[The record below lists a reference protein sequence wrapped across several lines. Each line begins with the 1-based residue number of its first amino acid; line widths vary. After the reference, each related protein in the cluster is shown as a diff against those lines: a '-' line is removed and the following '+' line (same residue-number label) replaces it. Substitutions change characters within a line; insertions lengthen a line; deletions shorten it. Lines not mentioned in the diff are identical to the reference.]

1 MAIDTFAQQQRI
13 DRQKAQIRR
22 AQREQS
28 TTKTGICTALGPD
41 TVMVSLDNGSA
52 ITVYNLGGVIRVGNL
67 VLVESD
73 SINYYTRGDQSL

>member
-1 MAIDTFAQQQRI
+1 MDIDNLAQQQRI
-13 DRQKAQIRR
+13 DRQKALIRR

-41 TVMVSLDNGSA
+41 SIAVSLDNGSA
-52 ITVYNLGGVIRVGNL
+52 VTAYNLGGVIRIGEV

-73 SINYYTRGDQSL
+73 GINYFTRGAQQL